1 MPGHTDTTKPRHHG
15 GASVMSGGRMA
26 GRKDLT
32 EYGYRKA
39 RARFLAES
47 DVCHICGH
55 PAADTID
62 HLTPVSRGGSTKDQD
77 NWAPAHGVKGCPTC
91 GRKCNGEKSNKP
103 AAAVNRLVTSRDWYS
118 GP

>member
-1 MPGHTDTTKPRHHG
+1 
-15 GASVMSGGRMA
+15 MA

-32 EYGYRKA
+32 EYAYRKA
-39 RARFLAES
+39 RAAFLAES

-55 PAADTID
+55 PAADTVD
-62 HLTPVSRGGSTKDQD
+62 HLTPVSKGTVAPDDTD

-91 GRKCNGEKSNKP
+91 GRKCNSEKGDRPN
-103 AAAVNRLVTSRDWYS
+103 ATVNRLVTSRDWYA